1 MRSHAKYHVDS
12 SLLRLLVL
20 ISMEIGLL
28 DALYRLES
36 LPFLRTPGAD
46 PPAWRLWLASTPP
59 QDAVAAVLRLIAT
72 AAAWWLLATTGLY
85 LAARLTRVPAMVR
98 TLAWTTPRAVR
109 RLIDRAVA
117 LSVIA
122 SLAGGTAAFAGGGIL
137 PAPPVAV
144 AGRQPGILL
153 LPGTGL
159 GTQPQPSPEPLPVPV
174 PPAAS
179 VPPAAP
185 VPPVAP
191 IPESSALREG
201 VAPPGPPDRYTVQR
215 GDNLWTIAA
224 NHLADTGISWSN
236 GRIAPYW
243 IAPYWKE
250 LIQENRSG
258 FRSGNPDLIFPGE
271 TVTLPPTT

>member
-1 MRSHAKYHVDS
+1 MRSHTKSCVDI
-12 SLLRLLVL
+12 SLLRLFGL

-59 QDAVAAVLRLIAT
+59 QDAVAAVLRLAAT

-98 TLAWTTPRAVR
+98 ALEWTTPRAVR

-122 SLAGGTAAFAGGGIL
+122 SLAGGTAAFAGGGNP
-137 PAPPVAV
+137 PAAVVAAV
-144 AGRQPGILL
+144 GRQPGILL
-153 LPGTGL
+153 PRGTTP
-159 GTQPQPSPEPLPVPV
+159 GTQPQPSPEPLPVPIPPV
-174 PPAAS
+174 ASIPPAAQ
-179 VPPAAP
+179 

-191 IPESSALREG
+191 VPESSALREG
-201 VAPPGPPDRYTVQR
+201 AAPPGLPDRYTVQR

-224 NHLADTGISWSN
+224 NHLADSGVTRSN
-236 GRIAPYW
+236 GR

-250 LIQENRSG
+250 LIQENRG
-258 FRSGNPDLIFPGE
+258 GLRSGNPDLIFPGE
-271 TVTLPPTT
+271 TVTLPPIS

>member
-1 MRSHAKYHVDS
+1 VAI
-12 SLLRLLVL
+12 LRLV
-20 ISMEIGLL
+20 
-28 DALYRLES
+28 
-36 LPFLRTPGAD
+36 
-46 PPAWRLWLASTPP
+46 
-59 QDAVAAVLRLIAT
+59 AT

-98 TLAWTTPRAVR
+98 ALEWTTPRAVR

-122 SLAGGTAAFAGGGIL
+122 SLAGGTAAFAGGGNP
-137 PAPPVAV
+137 PAPVVAV
-144 AGRQPGILL
+144 VGRQPRILL
-153 LPGTGL
+153 RPGTGPP
-159 GTQPQPSPEPLPVPV
+159 TQPQPSPEPLPVPF

-201 VAPPGPPDRYTVQR
+201 AAPPGPQDRYSVQR

-224 NHLADTGISWSN
+224 NRLADSGITRSN
-236 GRIAPYW
+236 SRIAPYW
-243 IAPYWKE
+243 RE

-258 FRSGNPDLIFPGE
+258 LRSGNPDLIFPGE

>member
-1 MRSHAKYHVDS
+1 MRSHTEYHPCEG
-12 SLLRLLVL
+12 LLRLLVL
-20 ISMEIGLL
+20 TGMEIGLIGT
-28 DALYRLES
+28 LYRLQA

-46 PPAWRLWLASTPP
+46 PRAWRLWLASTPP
-59 QDAVAAVLRLIAT
+59 QDAVAAVLRLVAT

-98 TLAWTTPRAVR
+98 ALEWTTPRAAR
-109 RLIDRAVA
+109 RLIDRAAV

-122 SLAGGTAAFAGGGIL
+122 SLASGTGAFAGGSN
-137 PAPPVAV
+137 PPTPLVAV
-144 AGRQPGILL
+144 AGGQPGILP
-153 LPGTGL
+153 LPGTRL

-179 VPPAAP
+179 VPPAVP

-201 VAPPGPPDRYTVQR
+201 AAPPGPPARHTVQR

-224 NHLADTGISWSN
+224 DHLADSGITLSN
-236 GRIAPYW
+236 GR

-258 FRSGNPDLIFPGE
+258 LRSGNPDLIFPGE
-271 TVTLPPTT
+271 TITLPPIT

>member
-1 MRSHAKYHVDS
+1 MRSRAKHHVDT

-20 ISMEIGLL
+20 ISMEIGLVDL
-28 DALYRLES
+28 LYRLDS

-46 PPAWRLWLASTPP
+46 PPAWRIWLASTPP
-59 QDAVAAVLRLIAT
+59 QDAVAAVLRLAAT

-98 TLAWTTPRAVR
+98 TLEWTTPRAVR

-122 SLAGGTAAFAGGGIL
+122 SLAGGTAAFARGGNPPAPVVVVAGIL
-137 PAPPVAV
+137 PH
-144 AGRQPGILL
+144 
-153 LPGTGL
+153 PGTGP
-159 GTQPQPSPEPLPVPV
+159 GAQPRPSPEPLPVPL

-179 VPPAAP
+179 VPPAVP
-185 VPPVAP
+185 LPPVAP
-191 IPESSALREG
+191 VPEHSALREG
-201 VAPPGPPDRYTVQR
+201 AAQSGPPDRYTVQR

-224 NHLADTGISWSN
+224 NHLADLGVTRSN
-236 GRIAPYW
+236 GR

-250 LIQENRSG
+250 LIQDNRSG
-258 FRSGNPDLIFPGE
+258 LRSGNPDLIFPGE
-271 TVTLPPTT
+271 TVTLPPTS

>member
-1 MRSHAKYHVDS
+1 MRSHAKHHVDS

-28 DALYRLES
+28 DLLYRLDS

-46 PPAWRLWLASTPP
+46 PQAWRLWLASTPP
-59 QDAVAAVLRLIAT
+59 QDAVAAVLRLAAT

-85 LAARLTRVPAMVR
+85 LAARLTRVPAMVQ
-98 TLAWTTPRAVR
+98 TLEWTTPRAVR
-109 RLIDRAVA
+109 RLIDRALA

-122 SLAGGTAAFAGGGIL
+122 SLAGGTAAFAGGGNP
-137 PAPPVAV
+137 PAPAVAV
-144 AGRQPGILL
+144 AGG
-153 LPGTGL
+153 LPGTGVVP
-159 GTQPQPSPEPLPVPV
+159 GTGPGPQPQPSPEPLPVPL

-179 VPPAAP
+179 VPPAVP
-185 VPPVAP
+185 LPPVAP
-191 IPESSALREG
+191 VPERSALREG
-201 VAPPGPPDRYTVQR
+201 AAQPGPPSRYTVQR

-224 NHLADTGISWSN
+224 NHLADSGVTRSN
-236 GRIAPYW
+236 GR

-258 FRSGNPDLIFPGE
+258 LRSGNPDLIFPGE
-271 TVTLPPTT
+271 TVTLPPTF

>member
-12 SLLRLLVL
+12 SLLHLLVL

-72 AAAWWLLATTGLY
+72 GTAWWLLATTGLY

-98 TLAWTTPRAVR
+98 ALEWTTPRAVR

-122 SLAGGTAAFAGGGIL
+122 SLAGGTAAFAAGGNP
-137 PAPPVAV
+137 PAPVVAV
-144 AGRQPGILL
+144 AGRQPGTLL
-153 LPGTGL
+153 LPGTEL

-179 VPPAAP
+179 VPP
-185 VPPVAP
+185 VAP

-201 VAPPGPPDRYTVQR
+201 AASPGPPDRYTVQR

-224 NHLADTGISWSN
+224 NHLADSGITRSN
-236 GRIAPYW
+236 GRIAH
-243 IAPYWKE
+243 YWKE
-250 LIQENRSG
+250 LIQENRRG
-258 FRSGNPDLIFPGE
+258 LRSGNPDLIFPGE

>member
-1 MRSHAKYHVDS
+1 MRSHTKSCVDI
-12 SLLRLLVL
+12 SLLRLFGL

-59 QDAVAAVLRLIAT
+59 QDAVAAVLRLAAT

-98 TLAWTTPRAVR
+98 ALEWTTPRAVR

-122 SLAGGTAAFAGGGIL
+122 SLAGGTAAFAGGGNP
-137 PAPPVAV
+137 PAPVVAAV
-144 AGRQPGILL
+144 GRQPGILP
-153 LPGTGL
+153 LPVTGP
-159 GTQPQPSPEPLPVPV
+159 GAQPQPSPEPFPVPL

-179 VPPAAP
+179 VP
-185 VPPVAP
+185 
-191 IPESSALREG
+191 ERSALREG
-201 VAPPGPPDRYTVQR
+201 ATQPGPPNRYTVQR
-215 GDNLWTIAA
+215 GDSLWTIAA
-224 NHLADTGISWSN
+224 NHLADSGVTRSN
-236 GRIAPYW
+236 GR

-250 LIQENRSG
+250 LIQENRG
-258 FRSGNPDLIFPGE
+258 GLRSGNPDLIFPGE
-271 TVTLPPTT
+271 TVTLPPIS